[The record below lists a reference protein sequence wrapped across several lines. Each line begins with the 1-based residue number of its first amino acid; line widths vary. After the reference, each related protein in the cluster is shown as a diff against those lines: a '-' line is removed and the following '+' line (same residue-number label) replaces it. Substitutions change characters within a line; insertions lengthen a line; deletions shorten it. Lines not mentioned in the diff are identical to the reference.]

1 MVTKESFLIHKQ
13 DSQVNIPLKFTFCN
27 VSDITDANSNC
38 IFVDEDSLH
47 FPLILRRW
55 EEGDYFYPFGMSG
68 KKKLSKY
75 FKDEKITVFDK
86 ENLWLL
92 CYKNHIVWIVGKR
105 QDDRFKVTEATRKI
119 LKISLQT

>member
-1 MVTKESFLIHKQ
+1 
-13 DSQVNIPLKFTFCN
+13 
-27 VSDITDANSNC
+27 
-38 IFVDEDSLH
+38 LH